1 MKRYCFYLV
10 LLLTVTALNGCV
22 KDDNPSPVI
31 RNTTW
36 KLTNGDRWYR
46 FSFSDSR
53 VYGQLYD
60 RKYSETEY
68 TTIDFYADYVEE
80 SEGGRHY
87 FVWVDQEHDIKF
99 WLYTIGPDK
108 VVIEA
113 YCFDDDML
121 SGWDNHTLF
130 LRDEDPA
137 GGYNF

>member
-36 KLTNGDRWYR
+36 KRTNGDRWYR

-80 SEGGRHY
+80 SEGGRLKRIVLTMTC
-87 FVWVDQEHDIKF
+87 FQVGIII
-99 WLYTIGPDK
+99 LYSYGMKTRQAAITS
-108 VVIEA
+108 E
-113 YCFDDDML
+113 
-121 SGWDNHTLF
+121 
-130 LRDEDPA
+130 R
-137 GGYNF
+137 